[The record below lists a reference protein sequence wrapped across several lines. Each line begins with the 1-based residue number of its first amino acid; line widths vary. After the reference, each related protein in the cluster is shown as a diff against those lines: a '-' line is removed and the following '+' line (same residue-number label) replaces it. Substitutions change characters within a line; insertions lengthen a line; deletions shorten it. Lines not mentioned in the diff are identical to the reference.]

1 MKPLELELYGFGA
14 FAEACNIS
22 FEAWQNGEVF
32 LITGET
38 GSGKTTIFDAIC
50 FALYGTASGSDRDSK
65 QFRSQY
71 LTDSKAETKVRLK
84 FSCNGKCYL
93 VERNPAYERQKQRG
107 IGTVEQKAD
116 AVLYEILPDG
126 RNCICSGVTPV
137 TGETVRLIG
146 MDSKQFR
153 QIVMIAQGEFRR
165 FLLSNSVE
173 KSEILSKLFHTEYCQ
188 SIREGLKQCCDAKK
202 QEVDAQKFAIQT
214 KLKSVA
220 PWDAVRKQ
228 FYQEQLEKEGAAV
241 SEALC
246 DLLEADYT
254 ENIEQLPKLEQKQ
267 VVLQQK
273 IDHLVQ
279 CIAQG
284 KQHNANRSALERQQ
298 KQLTML
304 QQKQA
309 LAQELVQRTEEQAT
323 QIPIWQEERTLL
335 ESSVS
340 EYQHMAELQDILSEL
355 QKKYSLRQQ
364 EQVRCKATLEQTKQ
378 QCTFLQKALEEHAA
392 LAAACETVRHTIV
405 QKQQVL
411 GTLQGLQ
418 TQFIQVQEAEQL
430 CQQFA
435 LSAQAAHT
443 KYYQVEKPA
452 YEAIEQ
458 QFFQSMAGNLA
469 AQLVPEEP
477 CPVCGAIEHP
487 HPAARTEQTVTEQQ
501 FQRARKQ
508 QEVALRDMQQQ
519 KSQLEKQQALCVQL
533 QTQKQAALQQ
543 QKLKE
548 TTTLELLKKLEEKI
562 QAEIK
567 AFLQQQT
574 EQQDKLRELEKKQ
587 AEWKRKQEA
596 LPILQNAYEA
606 GERDV
611 QELAQQ
617 ISGRRAELTCAR
629 STLQYATLQEAQ
641 EQLQC
646 LQQKIEQAQQRQKQ
660 VQTQQQELEKQVAV
674 CQTDLLRL
682 QTEVAGKPLYDVQQ
696 AEQVVQESR
705 RMLSQQQKQIAV
717 RKADL
722 QQMQMVFTSVRLKTK
737 KMEETQIVWQ
747 EYKELYSMLNGT
759 STDRGG
765 ERISFERYVQTYYF
779 TRILEH
785 ANQKLY
791 QLSNGR
797 YQLIRRKEEER
808 RNLSSGLNLDV
819 LDQYTGRERDVK
831 TLSGGET
838 FLASLSLALGLS
850 EAVQQQ
856 SGCVQIQAMF
866 IDEGFGSLDE
876 TALENAIRLLQ
887 QLSGQN
893 CMVGIISHVP
903 ALAERFDA
911 QIRVEKTPN
920 GSRAVCVGMKK

>member
-38 GSGKTTIFDAIC
+38 GAGKTTIFDAIC

-126 RNCICSGVTPV
+126 KNCICSGATPV
-137 TGETVRLIG
+137 TGEIVRLIG

-173 KSEILSKLFHTEYCQ
+173 KSEILGKLFHTEYCQ
-188 SIREGLKQCCDAKK
+188 SIRDGLKRYCDAKK
-202 QEVDAQKFAIQT
+202 QEVDAQKLAIQT
-214 KLKSVA
+214 KLQSVA
-220 PWDAVRKQ
+220 PQDAIRKQ
-228 FYQEQLEKEGAAV
+228 FYQEQLEREGAAV
-241 SEALC
+241 AEALC
-246 DLLEADYT
+246 DLLETDYT
-254 ENIEQLPKLEQKQ
+254 ENTEQLPKLEQEQ
-267 VVLQQK
+267 AALQQK
-273 IDHLVQ
+273 IDQLVQ

-284 KQHNANRSALERQQ
+284 KQHNANRYALERQQ
-298 KQLTML
+298 KQMTIL

-309 LAQELVQRTEEQAT
+309 LAQELVQRTEEQAI
-323 QIPIWQEERTLL
+323 QIPVWQEEKTLL

-364 EQVRCKATLEQTKQ
+364 EQVRCKATWEQTRQ

-392 LAAACETVRHTIV
+392 LAAACETVRHTIT

-411 GTLQGLQ
+411 GTLQILQ
-418 TQFIQVQEAEQL
+418 TQFVQVQEAEQL

-469 AQLVPEEP
+469 AKLVPEKP
-477 CPVCGAIEHP
+477 CPVCGATAHP
-487 HPAARTEQTVTEQQ
+487 HPAAQTEQTVTEQQ

-508 QEVALRDMQQQ
+508 QEAALQDMQQQ

-548 TTTLELLKKLEEKI
+548 TTTLELLKKLEKKI
-562 QAEIK
+562 QAEMQ
-567 AFLQQQT
+567 ACLQQQA
-574 EQQDKLRELEKKQ
+574 EQQDKLRDLEKKQ

-596 LPILQNAYEA
+596 LPILQNAYEV

-617 ISGRRAELTCAR
+617 ISGRQAELTYAH

-646 LQQKIEQAQQRQKQ
+646 LQQKIEQAQRRQKQ
-660 VQTQQQELEKQVAV
+660 AQTQQQELEKQAAV
-674 CQTDLLRL
+674 CQTDLIRL

-696 AEQVVQESR
+696 AEQIVQESR
-705 RMLSQQQKQIAV
+705 RTLLQQQKQIAA

-722 QQMQMVFTSVRLKTK
+722 QQMQMVFTSVRLETK
-737 KMEETQIVWQ
+737 KMEETQSVWQ
-747 EYKELYSMLNGT
+747 KYKELYGMLNGT

-765 ERISFERYVQTYYF
+765 ERISFERYIQTYYF

-876 TALENAIRLLQ
+876 TALENAIQLLQ

-893 CMVGIISHVP
+893 CMVGIISHVS